1 MDATASFYSRPSHH
15 GGSFP
20 VYSGSRRQRGGG
32 ILGALARIALPMAKR
47 LGTSALRTAKR
58 EGLKLGANVVSDLAQ
73 GRNIKDSFL
82 EHGQAAA
89 KNVSRQTLKK
99 AVQSIAPPKRKRRHQ
114 SVSKQKSKRPR
125 PNPQRKAKKK
135 TRRNF

>member
-1 MDATASFYSRPSHH
+1 MDATANFYSRPSYH

-47 LGTSALRTAKR
+47 FGTAALRTAKR

-73 GRNIKDSFL
+73 GRNIKDSLL
-82 EHGQAAA
+82 EHGKAAA
-89 KNVSRQTLKK
+89 TNVGKKTLRT
-99 AVQSIAPPKRKRRHQ
+99 AVKTIAPQKRRQQ
-114 SVSKQKSKRPR
+114 SASKQKSKRPR
-125 PNPQRKAKKK
+125 SNPQRIVKKKK

>member
-1 MDATASFYSRPSHH
+1 MDATASFYSKPSYH

-47 LGTSALRTAKR
+47 LGTSVLRTAKR

-73 GRNIKDSFL
+73 GRNIKDSLL
-82 EHGQAAA
+82 EHGKTAAM
-89 KNVSRQTLKK
+89 NVGKKSLKT
-99 AVQSIAPPKRKRRHQ
+99 AARTIAPQKRRRSK
-114 SVSKQKSKRPR
+114 SVSKQKRKRPQANRKR
-125 PNPQRKAKKK
+125 PAKK
-135 TRRNF
+135 RRNF